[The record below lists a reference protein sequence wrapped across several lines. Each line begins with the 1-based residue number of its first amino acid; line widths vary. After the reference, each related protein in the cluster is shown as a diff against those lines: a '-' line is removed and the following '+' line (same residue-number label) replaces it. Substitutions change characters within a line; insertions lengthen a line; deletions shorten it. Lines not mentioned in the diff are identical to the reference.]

1 MQVSTVTSAT
11 AFLPLGVDNSWD
23 LEHFK
28 ESFDI
33 KIIRSEENVLEFEM
47 IGIDPAVAN
56 ALRRI
61 LIAEIPTIAIEH
73 IFMINNTSIIQDE
86 VLSHRLGLV
95 PIKMNPALLEQRS
108 SEEAASEKNTVIF
121 KLDVTCK
128 RSGDKM
134 LNEKVLSG
142 DFQWLPNGSEIPDD
156 TGARFA
162 TSQQS
167 LGVDAPSMVHDDILL
182 AKLRPGQ
189 SIVLEA
195 HCVKGIGKEHAKWSP
210 VSTAWYRLYPEIRLV
225 KEDISDQVAKE
236 LVEAAP
242 GLFFIDPRTKKL
254 CVAEARKY
262 EKLIEKIRT
271 MQEKEEIAECVQVL
285 KRKDHFIFTIESTG
299 IISPKDLLLQAIEIL
314 QSKTDSLIEKL

>member
-121 KLDVTCK
+121 KLDITCK